1 MESPL
6 FLLRCGAR
14 CRERRYQRGRINKGR
29 SPQNCIARGWVSA
42 RLSDAI
48 LRDDELICAMSRAWV
63 LATCINKLVTPRRGT
78 HKGGESWELLC
89 PDVGVFRCFASLRCG
104 YTPLWGAMSRAQVS
118 ARSINK
124 GRSPQNCID
133 CGWVSAR
140 LSDAILRDE
149 VYINTLVTPHGRV
162 SARLSDAILRDDEL
176 ICFTVAVGEQ
186 GLALP
191 QASICQWDRGERL
204 HAFSGKII

>member
-6 FLLRCGAR
+6 FLLCCEVR
-14 CRERRYQRGRINKGR
+14 CRERRYQRGRIHKGR

-104 YTPLWGAMSRAQVS
+104 YTSLRCAMSRA
-118 ARSINK
+118 
-124 GRSPQNCID
+124 
-133 CGWVSAR
+133 
-140 LSDAILRDE
+140 
-149 VYINTLVTPHGRV
+149 RV
-162 SARLSDAILRDDEL
+162 SARLSNAILRDDEL
-176 ICFTVAVGEQ
+176 ICFTVAGGEQ

-204 HAFSGKII
+204 RAFSGKII